1 MAQLQTYEKTK
12 IYKDFDLSF
21 SINPITGDLGTKSDV
36 NAIQQSIKTL
46 INTNFFERPFQPTLG
61 CNIRSILFE
70 PISPVVA
77 NDLKT
82 VINDVLGNYEP
93 RIVVRDIEIRDN
105 SDSNAY
111 FITIVYNVISSK
123 TVNTFETVL
132 KRLR

>member
-1 MAQLQTYEKTK
+1 MAQLQTYERTK

-21 SINPITGDLGTKSDV
+21 SVNPITGDLGTKSDV

-82 VINDVLGNYEP
+82 VINDVLVNYEP

-105 SDSNAY
+105 SDANSY
-111 FITIVYNVISSK
+111 FITIVYNIRSSK

>member
-1 MAQLQTYEKTK
+1 MAQLQTYERTK

-21 SINPITGDLGTKSDV
+21 SVNPITGDLGTKSNV

-82 VINDVLGNYEP
+82 VINDVLVNYEP

-105 SDSNAY
+105 SDANSY
-111 FITIVYNVISSK
+111 FITIVYNIRSSK

>member
-1 MAQLQTYEKTK
+1 MALQQTYERTK

-21 SINPITGDLGTKSDV
+21 NVNPITGDLGTKSDV

-61 CNIRSILFE
+61 CNIRSLLFE
-70 PISPVVA
+70 PMSPVVA

>member
-1 MAQLQTYEKTK
+1 MAQLQTYERTK

-21 SINPITGDLGTKSDV
+21 SVNPITGDIGTKSDI

-82 VINDVLGNYEP
+82 VINDVLVNYEP

-105 SDSNAY
+105 SDANSY
-111 FITIVYNVISSK
+111 FITILYNIRSSK

>member
-82 VINDVLGNYEP
+82 VINDVLTNYEP

-105 SDSNAY
+105 SDTNAY
-111 FITIVYNVISSK
+111 FITIVYNIISSK

>member
-1 MAQLQTYEKTK
+1 MAQLQTYERTK

-21 SINPITGDLGTKSDV
+21 SVNPITGDIGTKSDI

-61 CNIRSILFE
+61 CNIRSLLFE

-82 VINDVLGNYEP
+82 VINDVLVNYEP

-105 SDSNAY
+105 SDANSY
-111 FITIVYNVISSK
+111 FITIIYNIRSSK

>member
-1 MAQLQTYEKTK
+1 MAQLQTYERTK

-21 SINPITGDLGTKSDV
+21 SVNPITGDLGTKSDV

-82 VINDVLGNYEP
+82 VINDVLVNYEP

-105 SDSNAY
+105 SDANSY
-111 FITIVYNVISSK
+111 FITILYNIRSSK

>member
-1 MAQLQTYEKTK
+1 MAQLQTYERTK

-21 SINPITGDLGTKSDV
+21 SVNPITGDLGTKSDA

-46 INTNFFERPFQPTLG
+46 INTNYFERPFQPTLG

-70 PISPVVA
+70 PVSPVVA

-82 VINDVLGNYEP
+82 VINDVLVNYEP
-93 RIVVRDIEIRDN
+93 RIVVKDVEIRDN
-105 SDSNAY
+105 SDANSY
-111 FITIVYNVISSK
+111 VITIIYNIRSSK
-123 TVNTFETVL
+123 TINTFETVL

>member
-1 MAQLQTYEKTK
+1 MAQLQTYERTK

-21 SINPITGDLGTKSDV
+21 SVNPITGDLGTKSDA

-46 INTNFFERPFQPTLG
+46 INTNYFERPFQPTLG

-70 PISPVVA
+70 PVSPVVA

-82 VINDVLGNYEP
+82 VINDVLVNYEP
-93 RIVVRDIEIRDN
+93 RIVVRNIEIRDN
-105 SDSNAY
+105 SDANSY
-111 FITIVYNVISSK
+111 FITIIYNIRSSK
-123 TVNTFETVL
+123 TINTFETVL

>member
-1 MAQLQTYEKTK
+1 MAQLQTYERTK

-21 SINPITGDLGTKSDV
+21 SVNPITGDIGTKSDV

-82 VINDVLGNYEP
+82 VINDVLVNYEP

-105 SDSNAY
+105 SDANSY
-111 FITIVYNVISSK
+111 FITIVYNIRSSK
-123 TVNTFETVL
+123 TINTFETVL